1 MCQTIKYLQLG
12 SWFLNVFNNNYKAVR
27 VCHWG
32 CFMVWIWFGV
42 CDILTIYLT
51 GGTKGTFIRGTP
63 IKSKIIPWSSQKM
76 IPEWQAAVAAFE
88 LYAITQDQ
96 LFDPTA
102 PLTEFR
108 SLKRYSK
115 A

>member
-1 MCQTIKYLQLG
+1 MFYGLD
-12 SWFLNVFNNNYKAVR
+12 
-27 VCHWG
+27 
-32 CFMVWIWFGV
+32 MVWGLRHSFH
-42 CDILTIYLT
+42 LN
-51 GGTKGTFIRGTP
+51 GGSKGTFIRGTP

-76 IPEWQAAVAAFE
+76 IPFEWQAGVAAFE

-96 LFDPTA
+96 HFDPTA

>member
-1 MCQTIKYLQLG
+1 MSLIIITRRGYVIG
-12 SWFLNVFNNNYKAVR
+12 DVF
-27 VCHWG
+27 
-32 CFMVWIWFGV
+32 WFGYG
-42 CDILTIYLT
+42 LGFATFFPLKW
-51 GGTKGTFIRGTP
+51 GFQKGIFIRGTP

-76 IPEWQAAVAAFE
+76 ISFEWQAGVAAFE

-96 LFDPTA
+96 DFDPTA